1 MEAKELRIGN
11 LVLNKHDEIHEIG
24 INDYMKFFFPLMDGR
39 GFKPIE
45 ISEEWLLKFRFVKD
59 DFCSLYIRYTLNN
72 ITIIHDTKNN
82 TFLADGIKYKL
93 VYLKYVHQLQ
103 NLYFCLCGK
112 ELELS
117 NQNVM

>member
-24 INDYMKFFFPLMDGR
+24 INDFMKFFFPLMDGR

-103 NLYFCLCGK
+103 NLYFALTNE
-112 ELELS
+112 ELDDIL
-117 NQNVM
+117 NNVL